1 MHYVQ
6 IVKKLMLITCIKPT
20 NVTEK
25 SFTGAFNSGF
35 QKIHH
40 YATIAFIIKYDKL
53 QNILYYIKL
62 NGFFQIFY
70 YLSFIFV
77 VKHFFEMGDFSK

>member
-53 QNILYYIKL
+53 
-62 NGFFQIFY
+62 
-70 YLSFIFV
+70 
-77 VKHFFEMGDFSK
+77 